1 MEFTFPRRTKSIT
14 FGMMAIGLIALIIGF
29 FVEPEAAGHGGHGHG
44 GHTRWWAN
52 ILVCGFFF
60 FAVALG
66 ALFFYALQ
74 YATETGWS
82 SQIKRIFEAM
92 AQYIPIGLGVIVIVL
107 LAGAFHVHHIYHWMD
122 TDITYEFMIPGG
134 DGHATYTNDG
144 TLEGAVAN
152 PEFDHI
158 IAHKSPFFGW
168 FFWLRTIVYIVTF
181 MIFLRLFRKWSVAED
196 QIGGTELHYK
206 QYRRSAL
213 FLVFFAVFSSTLAW
227 DWLMSIDTHWFSTLY
242 GWYIFSGMWVS
253 TMIFATLLI
262 LWLKRNDYLQ
272 KVNESH
278 IHDLGKWVFAISML
292 WSYLW
297 FSQFLLIWY
306 SNIPEEVTY
315 FITRLSPEFKWPF
328 LVTFLFNFA
337 VPFYV
342 LISRDTKRNPKYLI
356 PVCILIFVM
365 HFIDA
370 YLLVVP
376 GTVGK
381 LWGQN
386 GFMIYEFGMFIGFL
400 GLFIYVTMSSLTNA
414 ALVPKNHPFL
424 NESEHHHI

>member
-1 MEFTFPRRTKSIT
+1 MEFTFPSRLKNATYAL
-14 FGMMAIGLIALIIGF
+14 MAIGLIALIIGY
-29 FVEPEAAGHGGHGHG
+29 FVEPASHHGHG

-92 AQYIPIGLGVIVIVL
+92 AQYIPIGLIVIVIVL
-107 LAGAFHVHHIYHWMD
+107 ITGSLGVHHLYHWMD
-122 TDITYEFMIPGG
+122 TDINYEFMVPAGEAGG
-134 DGHATYTNDG
+134 DVEFTNDAAAA
-144 TLEGAVAN
+144 GAVEN
-152 PEFDHI
+152 PHYDHI
-158 IAHKSPFFGW
+158 IANKASFFGW
-168 FFWLRTIVYIVTF
+168 FFWVRTIAYCATF
-181 MIFLRLFRKWSVAED
+181 MIFLRLFRKWSLKED
-196 QIGGTELHYK
+196 EVGGTELHFL

-213 FLVFFAVFSSTLAW
+213 FLVFFAVFSSTMAW

-253 TMIFATLLI
+253 TMIFATVTI
-262 LWLKRNDYLQ
+262 LWLKKRGHLPNVND
-272 KVNESH
+272 SH

-297 FSQFLLIWY
+297 FSQFMLIWY

-315 FITRLSPEFKWPF
+315 FITRLGDSFRMPF
-328 LVTFLFNFA
+328 LVTFAINFA

-342 LISRDTKRNPKYLI
+342 LIARDAKRNPRFLI
-356 PVCILIFVM
+356 PVAMLIFVM
-365 HFIDA
+365 HFVDV

-376 GTVGK
+376 GTLGEQ
-381 LWGQN
+381 WADN
-386 GFMIYEFGMFIGFL
+386 GFMIYEWGMFLGFF
-400 GLFIYVTMSSLTNA
+400 GLFVNVTMRSLSKA
-414 ALVPKNHPFL
+414 PLVPKNHPFL
-424 NESEHHHI
+424 NESEHHSI